1 MTIDFDSSI
10 VLIFAVFYAGIIV
23 FLRARRKKTSVYL
36 FFFTVFFVY
45 IVSAISYTQFPI
57 YLSEAMRTS
66 LGQNVWRNMNLLPFY
81 TLGYESL
88 KTLVLNI
95 LLTIPFGFGLPFIA
109 RLRLRQV
116 VFIGVIFSIIL
127 EALQL
132 VVALISGFTFR
143 IVDINDVLFN
153 GIGVAVGYALF
164 VVFVR
169 VIHLALDTWDIKQNA
184 FLQYIYKQPQ
194 NFRKTIDINSIN
206 NKKNT

>member
-1 MTIDFDSSI
+1 
-10 VLIFAVFYAGIIV
+10 
-23 FLRARRKKTSVYL
+23 
-36 FFFTVFFVY
+36 
-45 IVSAISYTQFPI
+45 
-57 YLSEAMRTS
+57 MRTS